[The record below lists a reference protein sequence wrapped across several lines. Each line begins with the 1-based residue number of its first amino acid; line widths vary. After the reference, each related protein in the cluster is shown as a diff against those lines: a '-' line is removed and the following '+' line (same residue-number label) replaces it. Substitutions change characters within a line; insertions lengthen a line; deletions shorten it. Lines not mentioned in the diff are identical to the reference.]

1 MWGFKSPLSHQ
12 MDGRDRR
19 YDRQMRVPE
28 IGRAGQD
35 KLSQA
40 TACLIGL
47 GALGSVTA
55 DLLARAGVG
64 RLVLI
69 DRDIVEW
76 SNLQRQMLYTEADA
90 DAASTKVDAA
100 LARLTAINSEIQL
113 RAHTR
118 DLTASNHHELLSASD
133 VLVDGTDN
141 FSTRFLL
148 NDYAVASSTPYVYA
162 GVVASYG
169 MVGTILPPT
178 GPCLRCTYPEP
189 PDAANTPTCRTAGV
203 IGPAVSVIAG
213 LAATQVLQ
221 VLLGAEAWPGFQYLD
236 VWTGEHRRLK
246 ASRDPNCPC
255 CARRNFD
262 WAEGRRGGRAAEPLC
277 GGGAVQVPAGES
289 APDLAATAARLGD
302 SVEAIQLAASFLRF
316 RREDLEVFLFADG
329 RALVRGT
336 EDPGRARAVLSET
349 IGA

>member
-28 IGRAGQD
+28 IGRAGQA
-35 KLSQA
+35 KLSES

-64 RLVLI
+64 RLILI

-76 SNLQRQMLYTEADA
+76 SNLQRQMLYAEADA
-90 DAASTKVDAA
+90 ESAATKVDAA
-100 LARLTAINSEIQL
+100 VARLRAINSEIEL
-113 RAHTR
+113 LTHTR
-118 DLTASNHHELLSASD
+118 DLTASNHLELLRGSD

-141 FSTRFLL
+141 FATRYLL
-148 NDYAVASSTPYVYA
+148 NDFAIASETPYVYA

-189 PDAANTPTCRTAGV
+189 PDAASTPTCRTAGV

-221 VLLGAEAWPGFQYLD
+221 VLVGAEAWPGFQYLD
-236 VWTGEHRRLK
+236 VWTGENRRLK
-246 ASRDPNCPC
+246 ASRDPDCPC
-255 CARRNFD
+255 CARRAFD
-262 WAEGRRGGRAAEPLC
+262 WADARRGGRAAAPVC
-277 GGGAVQVPAGES
+277 GGGAVQVPASES
-289 APDLAATAARLGD
+289 APDLAATAARLAE
-302 SVEAIQLAASFLRF
+302 SVEDLQLAASFLRF
-316 RREDLEVFLFADG
+316 RREQLEVFLFADG

-336 EDPGRARAVLSET
+336 EDPGRARAVLAET
-349 IGA
+349 VGA

>member
-35 KLSQA
+35 KLAQA

-64 RLVLI
+64 RLILI

-100 LARLTAINSEIQL
+100 YARLAAINSEIEL
-113 RAHTR
+113 VAHAR
-118 DLTASNHHELLSASD
+118 DLTASNHKELLANSD

-141 FSTRFLL
+141 FATRYLL
-148 NDYAVASSTPYVYA
+148 NDFAVATNTPYVYA

-189 PDAANTPTCRTAGV
+189 PEAAHTPTCRTAGV
-203 IGPAVSVIAG
+203 IGPAVSAIAG
-213 LAATQVLQ
+213 LAATQVMQ
-221 VLLGAEAWPGFQYLD
+221 VLLGADAWRGFQYLD
-236 VWTGEHRRLK
+236 VWSGEHRRLK
-246 ASRDPNCPC
+246 ARRDPDCPC
-255 CARRNFD
+255 CVARGFD

-277 GGGAVQVPAGES
+277 GGGAVQVPAGET
-289 APDLAATAARLGD
+289 APDLAATAERLRD
-302 SVEAIQLAASFLRF
+302 SVEAIQHTPSFLRF
-316 RREDLEVFLFADG
+316 RREELEVFLFADG
-329 RALVRGT
+329 RALVHGT
-336 EDPGRARAVLSET
+336 EDPGRARAILAET

>member
-1 MWGFKSPLSHQ
+1 
-12 MDGRDRR
+12 
-19 YDRQMRVPE
+19 
-28 IGRAGQD
+28 
-35 KLSQA
+35 
-40 TACLIGL
+40 
-47 GALGSVTA
+47 
-55 DLLARAGVG
+55 
-64 RLVLI
+64 
-69 DRDIVEW
+69 
-76 SNLQRQMLYTEADA
+76 MLYSEADA

-113 RAHTR
+113 LGHTR
-118 DLTASNHHELLSASD
+118 DLTASNHLELLSEAN

-141 FSTRFLL
+141 FATRFLL
-148 NDYAVASSTPYVYA
+148 NDYSVASNTPYVYA

-221 VLLGAEAWPGFQYLD
+221 VLLGADAWPGFQYLD

-255 CARRNFD
+255 CAARSFD

-289 APDLAATAARLGD
+289 TPDLAATAARLGN
-302 SVEAIQLAASFLRF
+302 SVESIQLAASFLRF
-316 RREDLEVFLFADG
+316 RREELEVFLFADG

-349 IGA
+349 VGA